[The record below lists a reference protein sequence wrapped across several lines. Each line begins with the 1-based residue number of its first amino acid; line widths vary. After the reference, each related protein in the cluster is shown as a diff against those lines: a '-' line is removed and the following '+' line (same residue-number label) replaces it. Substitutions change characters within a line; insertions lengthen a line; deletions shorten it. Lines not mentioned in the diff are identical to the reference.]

1 LTRIPLTQQW
11 IAKLAEALE
20 QLMKIKSMEGY
31 PRNMRMTRPLV
42 DENLS
47 QLQGQISTRMENIQQ

>member
-11 IAKLAEALE
+11 IEKLAEALE

-31 PRNMRMTRPLV
+31 PRNMRMTKPLV